1 MFDCEILV
9 TPVVIVS
16 NAALY
21 HRHITVVVTC
31 LLLLLLKLSFGYT
44 EGKDIAFAAPA
55 NAVSVFHMN
64 WSAKFHTFHWWEISI
79 EGTIVE

>member
-1 MFDCEILV
+1 M

-64 WSAKFHTFHWWEISI
+64 
-79 EGTIVE
+79 